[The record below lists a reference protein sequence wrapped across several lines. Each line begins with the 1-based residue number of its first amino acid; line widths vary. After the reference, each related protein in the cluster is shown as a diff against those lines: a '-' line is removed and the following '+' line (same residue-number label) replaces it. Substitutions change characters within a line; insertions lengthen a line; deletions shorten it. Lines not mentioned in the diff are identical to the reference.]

1 MPYSEIDVVGCRRV
15 GRAAKMDNAAIAP
28 RSHACNE
35 EEGAMSIVKV
45 IEVIGESE
53 TSFDDAVKNVLTE
66 VSKTVTDIREIW
78 VDGMKAIVKDNRVV
92 EYRINGKV
100 SFLVKN

>member
-1 MPYSEIDVVGCRRV
+1 MPYSGIGVAGCPRV
-15 GRAAKMDNAAIAP
+15 GREAKMNDTATAP
-28 RSHACNE
+28 RGRACNK

-53 TSFDDAVKNVLTE
+53 TSFDDAVKNVLAE
-66 VSKTVTDIREIW
+66 VSKTVSDIREIW

-100 SFLVKN
+100 SFVVKN